1 MELSNFFKI
10 LYRHKFTLII
20 IPLITVIITFFLV
33 RNQPNTYTSQT
44 QIATGLV
51 DKTQQAFNTN
61 MGAQQS
67 EISQDF
73 DNLIEI
79 LRSKRIMDQVSY
91 QLMIHDLTST
101 TPYRAPSK
109 LLLQLNAA
117 ARAHALVVYT
127 DCYKNRKQLSLF
139 NADQNGL
146 DKLLESMKYDD
157 ESLLKNLNVYRA
169 ESSDFID
176 VEYNDEDP
184 ELTAFVVNTLTHEF
198 VNYYN
203 FIVKDN
209 QVKAITLLGKLVSA
223 KRDTVDSLT
232 ARLRNYKI
240 RNHILNGP
248 DQSTQIYK
256 QISDLQTHLQQAQQ
270 DVIADDAAIQNIDAQ
285 FAPKDR
291 KNIASMGTSTNQS
304 IVNATEQ
311 LKALNE
317 RYVES
322 NFDPKIKN
330 RMDSLKRVINER
342 IGQSPD
348 AAAASSVS
356 SQQGLVAQRLTLK
369 VAYDQAKNSI
379 GIIQQQLAALN
390 SQLNGVVPNEASVQ
404 QYESA
409 VEIAQKEYL
418 DILAKYNQA
427 NYDSNYNGELK
438 QLETAMPGVL
448 VPSKK
453 MLLVI
458 LSGII
463 SFVFCVVVFFILY
476 FMDDTVKT
484 PEELANKTGVPVL
497 GYLNLLS
504 SATIDLR
511 KVWSEKKL
519 NAETNQFRNLLQSIR
534 FEVDTELGTNKV
546 LVITSLAGR
555 EGKTFLATNLAYA
568 YSLVNKKVLLIDGN
582 FANSGIT
589 KSVKSKVY
597 IEDYLTGV
605 LPDFV
610 SNASSNISV
619 LSNKGGDGSLFEI
632 GSQSNIKEKLEKLKN
647 AFDIIIIE
655 ASSLNTLNKSK
666 EWNVFSD
673 KILAVFEAGKDIKS
687 HEKKNIDYLK
697 NLDGKFMGWVL
708 NVVNKHDAADEDH
721 TDDSAA
727 A

>member
-1 MELSNFFKI
+1 
-10 LYRHKFTLII
+10 
-20 IPLITVIITFFLV
+20 
-33 RNQPNTYTSQT
+33 
-44 QIATGLV
+44 
-51 DKTQQAFNTN
+51 
-61 MGAQQS
+61 
-67 EISQDF
+67 
-73 DNLIEI
+73 
-79 LRSKRIMDQVSY
+79 
-91 QLMIHDLTST
+91 
-101 TPYRAPSK
+101 
-109 LLLQLNAA
+109 
-117 ARAHALVVYT
+117 
-127 DCYKNRKQLSLF
+127 
-139 NADQNGL
+139 
-146 DKLLESMKYDD
+146 
-157 ESLLKNLNVYRA
+157 
-169 ESSDFID
+169 
-176 VEYNDEDP
+176 
-184 ELTAFVVNTLTHEF
+184 
-198 VNYYN
+198 
-203 FIVKDN
+203 
-209 QVKAITLLGKLVSA
+209 
-223 KRDTVDSLT
+223 
-232 ARLRNYKI
+232 
-240 RNHILNGP
+240 
-248 DQSTQIYK
+248 
-256 QISDLQTHLQQAQQ
+256 
-270 DVIADDAAIQNIDAQ
+270 
-285 FAPKDR
+285 
-291 KNIASMGTSTNQS
+291 
-304 IVNATEQ
+304 
-311 LKALNE
+311 
-317 RYVES
+317 
-322 NFDPKIKN
+322 
-330 RMDSLKRVINER
+330 MDSLKRVINER

>member
-1 MELSNFFKI
+1 MELGSFLKI

-33 RNQPNTYTSQT
+33 RNQPDSYTSQS

-51 DKTQQAFNTN
+51 DKSQQALNIN
-61 MGAQQS
+61 ASAQQS

-79 LRSKRIMDQVSY
+79 LHSKRMLDQVSY

-101 TPYRAPSK
+101 TPFRSPSK

-117 ARAHALVVYT
+117 ARAHALTIYT
-127 DCYKNRKQLSLF
+127 EYYKNRKQLSLF
-139 NADQNGL
+139 NADEKGL
-146 DKLLESMKYDD
+146 DKLIESMKYDD
-157 ESLLKNLNVYRA
+157 ESLLKNFSIYRA
-169 ESSDFID
+169 QSSDFID
-176 VEYNDEDP
+176 IEYNDNDP
-184 ELTAFVVNTLTHEF
+184 ELTAFAVNTLTHEF
-198 VNYYN
+198 VDYYN

-209 QVKAITLLGKLVSA
+209 QVKAITLLGKLVTA

-240 RNHILNGP
+240 RNHISNGP
-248 DQSTQIYK
+248 GQSEGVYK
-256 QISDLQTHLQQAQQ
+256 QISDLQAHLAQAQQ
-270 DVIADDAAIQNIDAQ
+270 EEIANDAAIKNIDAQ
-285 FAPKDR
+285 FTTRDSRTLESMSAPVNR
-291 KNIASMGTSTNQS
+291 S
-304 IVNATEQ
+304 IVNATER
-311 LKALNE
+311 LRALNE
-317 RYVES
+317 KYVES
-322 NFDPKIKN
+322 NFDPSYKVRI
-330 RMDSLKRVINER
+330 DSLQRIINER
-342 IGQSPD
+342 IGQSSD
-348 AAAASSVS
+348 AGTGSATSTQAALA
-356 SQQGLVAQRLTLK
+356 AQRLTLK

-390 SQLNGVVPNEASVQ
+390 GQLNGIVPNEAAVQ
-404 QYESA
+404 QYESSA
-409 VEIAQKEYL
+409 EIAQKEYL

-427 NYDSNYNGELK
+427 NYDSNYSGQLK
-438 QLETAMPGVL
+438 QLETAMPGTL

-463 SFVFCVVVFFILY
+463 SFIFCVVVFFILY
-476 FMDDTVKT
+476 FIDDTIKT
-484 PEELANKTGVPVL
+484 PEELANKTGSPVL

-519 NAETNQFRNLLQSIR
+519 NAETSQFRNLLQSIR
-534 FEVDTELGTNKV
+534 FEVDSELGADKV
-546 LVITSLAGR
+546 LVINSLAGR

-589 KSVKSKVY
+589 KSVKSKIY
-597 IEDYLTGV
+597 LEDYLAGAA
-605 LPDFV
+605 PDFI
-610 SNASSNISV
+610 SNSTSNISV

-632 GSQSNIKEKLEKLKN
+632 SSQKNIEEKLEKFKK

-666 EWNVFSD
+666 EWNMFSD
-673 KILAVFEAGKDIKS
+673 KILTVFEAGKDIKA
-687 HEKKNIDYLK
+687 HEKKNISYLK
-697 NLDGKFMGWVL
+697 NLDGKFLGWVL
-708 NVVNKHDAADEDH
+708 NVVNKHDAAEEDH

-727 A
+727 E